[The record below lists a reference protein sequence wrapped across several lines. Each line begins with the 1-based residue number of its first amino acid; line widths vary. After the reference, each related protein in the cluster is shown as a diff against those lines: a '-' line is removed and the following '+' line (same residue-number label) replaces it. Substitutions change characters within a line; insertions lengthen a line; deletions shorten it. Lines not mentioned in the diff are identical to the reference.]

1 MQRQLKDDKPSFENT
16 SKTLLTMSAMA
27 PGMAGAAG
35 YQFAVIAAGKTLA
48 GTATAAGSA
57 GCVGALGA
65 ALPVAMVV
73 LAGWGI
79 WAAIKSAKVVAD
91 LARISGEWVC
101 RVGL

>member
-1 MQRQLKDDKPSFENT
+1 MTPRRQPS
-16 SKTLLTMSAMA
+16 
-27 PGMAGAAG
+27 
-35 YQFAVIAAGKTLA
+35 AAGKTLA